1 MAQEF
6 ENVPS
11 LEQHEALVANPRNHR
26 HYTPGNSRSR
36 AFRVLA
42 PASFPALFV
51 LADGED
57 GGEIATELGRE
68 VLAMGR
74 RPTIRASLGRS
85 YNMIF

>member
-1 MAQEF
+1 MVWEGGGRRKA
-6 ENVPS
+6 P
-11 LEQHEALVANPRNHR
+11 P
-26 HYTPGNSRSR
+26 YPI
-36 AFRVLA
+36 LA
-42 PASFPALFV
+42 PAFLSALFV